1 MLPSILIRPANTND
15 VEAITTLFRD
25 TIETV
30 NAKDYQPQQ
39 IKIWASGADDK
50 QRWFQM
56 IEEQFFY
63 VAEINLQI
71 TGFAS
76 VTKDGYIDV
85 LYVHKDFQGKGI
97 ASHLLK
103 KLEQKALEL
112 ELPKIYTD
120 SSITAKPFFLSK
132 GFAIEKE
139 YIKLYRK
146 VEFRNTIMNKFFV
159 SAAIDDDN

>member
-1 MLPSILIRPANTND
+1 MLQSILLRPANTNE
-15 VEAITTLFRD
+15 VETITTLFRS

-30 NAKDYQPQQ
+30 NSKDYLPQQ
-39 IKIWASGADDK
+39 INAWASGADDK
-50 QRWFQM
+50 RRWLQM

-63 VAEINLQI
+63 VAELNNQI

-85 LYVHKDFQGKGI
+85 LYVHKNFQGKGI
-97 ASHLLK
+97 ASQLLK
-103 KLEQKALEL
+103 KLEQKAFEL
-112 ELPKIYTD
+112 DLPKIYTD

-139 YIKLYRK
+139 YIKAYGG
-146 VEFRNTIMNKFFV
+146 VEFRNTIMYKFL
-159 SAAIDDDN
+159 